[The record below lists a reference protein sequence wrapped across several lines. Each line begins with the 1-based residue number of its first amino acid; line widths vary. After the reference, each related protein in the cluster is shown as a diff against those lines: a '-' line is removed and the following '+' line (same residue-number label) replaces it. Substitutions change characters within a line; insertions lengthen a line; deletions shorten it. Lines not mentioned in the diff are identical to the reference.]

1 MKKCNTIFLFHIDFN
16 HCDWRSI
23 LPERSMWYAGSLLKE
38 LHVGVAT
45 EKPTSTS
52 CSNNA
57 DSTKGI
63 SCLWSEASIAGNYS
77 GWGSVCDCA
86 WPFCRWDAWQPG
98 FPPSYERTPN
108 QRPSI
113 AEQLVLYSV
122 TIKTNIFGHDCK
134 SAHVWLFLFQMSKD
148 SVHVTKYE

>member
-16 HCDWRSI
+16 QFQCRSI
-23 LPERSMWYAGSLLKE
+23 LPEMSMWYAGSLLKE

-108 QRPSI
+108 QHPSI
-113 AEQLVLYSV
+113 AEQLALYSV
-122 TIKTNIFGHDCK
+122 TIKTNIFGHYCK
-134 SAHVWLFLFQMSKD
+134 SAHVWLFLFQKSKD
-148 SVHVTKYE
+148 SVHVTKDE